1 MVLKDNQKY
10 VQNDFLKDILRENE
24 GIDEL
29 KMNVLTQSIRDLN
42 EFIRNDKRVDISML
56 PIADGVTFCYKK

>member
-1 MVLKDNQKY
+1 MVLRDNQKY

-42 EFIRNDKRVDISML
+42 EFIKMDNIVDISML

>member
-24 GIDEL
+24 GIDEV